1 MYFGLCVLS
10 VEPLKVVCRF
20 EGLGWSLVVPSPLR
34 SSIESLL
41 HHCEFV
47 ALALAGAVTLSVSRS
62 PLKHLFSAAAL
73 GRANLWAVGVGV
85 TQSTWGSKDRCSDS
99 KLYDRPGGK
108 KMITWGCEG
117 EYIIIPI
124 KRDC

>member
-1 MYFGLCVLS
+1 MSTIAMSFGLCTLS
-10 VEPLKVVCRF
+10 FESLGLVCCF

-41 HHCEFV
+41 HLCQFV
-47 ALALAGAVTLSVSRS
+47 ALALARAATLSVSRS
-62 PLKHLFSAAAL
+62 PLQHPFSAAAL
-73 GRANLWAVGVGV
+73 VRANLWTVGVGV

-108 KMITWGCEG
+108 KMIT
-117 EYIIIPI
+117 
-124 KRDC
+124 